1 MQSTV
6 TQQDIN
12 IFSTDPTGVKEQPQG
27 TNYTNGVEVGYT
39 APAKW
44 WNWFWNKITS
54 FLTHSKADR
63 NSMLAEMQGVLSAA
77 SMTADPY
84 KYSQLSEAVNNVVDS
99 VIEDYDNE
107 TVAEEI
113 GGVMVTHAKNKP
125 YVVGYTVFYPDTELL

>member
-12 IFSTDPTGVKEQPQG
+12 IFSTNPTGVKEQPQG

-63 NSMLAEMQGVLSAA
+63 HSMLAEMQSVLSAA

-107 TVAEEI
+107 TVTEEI
-113 GGVMVTHAKNKP
+113 GGVMVTHSKNKP
-125 YVVGYTVFYPDTELL
+125 YVVGHTVYYPDTELL